1 MHQKAECIGGCA
13 ERPRGSGRRMLTIN
27 VAVLLAVI
35 VFVRLRCRTEARSRM
50 DEKVPLV
57 LVLSRACCLH

>member
-1 MHQKAECIGGCA
+1 
-13 ERPRGSGRRMLTIN
+13 MLTIN